1 MANFIEDLSNKIK
14 YNNMK
19 YFSIFLLLALISCN
33 SGKKTEVV
41 TEEVIPENIVE
52 MRADQ
57 IKLANIQTGA
67 LELRSMSGTIKVN
80 GVVAVAPNSM
90 ATVSA
95 PMGGYIK
102 SSNLMPGKPV
112 RKGQT
117 LAVIENPAFIDLQQN
132 YLEAKSKFEF
142 AEADFK
148 RQSDLY
154 KSDAASQKTLQQV
167 TSEYQILKAQMR
179 AMEQKLRLIGI
190 RASNLTADNITST
203 ASIVS
208 PISGFLKTVNVSI
221 GKSVSPTDVLF
232 ELVNSDQ
239 LFLELTLY
247 EKDANKVAIGQ
258 HLHFLINDE
267 TEEHDA
273 TIYQTAKSI
282 NADKNYKVYAT
293 VNGTCKNLLP
303 GTYVNAVI
311 EVSGQKTTALPAEA
325 IVSFEDK
332 NYIFV
337 FETDKVEDGKPFTE
351 YRMVE
356 VQKGVSE
363 RGFVEVILPADMD
376 AKGLKVVVKGAYNL
390 LSAKKNAGEMAC

>member
-1 MANFIEDLSNKIK
+1 MKK
-14 YNNMK
+14 Y
-19 YFSIFLLLALISCN
+19 SLILLIALLSCN
-33 SGKKTEVV
+33 GGKKADIAVPA
-41 TEEVIPENIVE
+41 EVIPENIVE

-57 IKLANIQTGA
+57 IKLANIQTGT
-67 LELRSMSGTIKVN
+67 LELRSMSGTLKVN

-102 SSNLMPGKPV
+102 NTNLMPGKPV
-112 RKGQT
+112 RKGQV
-117 LAVIENPAFIDLQQN
+117 LAIIENPEFIDLQQN
-132 YLEAKSKFEF
+132 YLEVKSKFEF
-142 AEADFK
+142 AEADFN

-154 KSDAASQKTLQQV
+154 KSDATSQKNMQQV
-167 TSEYQILKAQMR
+167 TSDYKILKAQMR

-190 RASNLTADNITST
+190 QASKLTADNITST
-203 ASIVS
+203 ANVVS
-208 PISGFLKTVNVSI
+208 PISGFLKAVNVSI

-239 LFLELTLY
+239 LFLELTLF
-247 EKDANKVAIGQ
+247 EKDANKVASGQ

-267 TEEHDA
+267 TEEHEA

-293 VNGTCKNLLP
+293 VNGKCKNLLP
-303 GTYVNAVI
+303 GTYVNATI
-311 EVSGQKTTALPAEA
+311 EVSGQKVTALPSEA
-325 IVSFEDK
+325 VVSFEDK
-332 NYIFV
+332 SYIFL
-337 FETDKVEDGKPFTE
+337 FDKDKTEGGKAFTE

-363 RGFVEVILPADMD
+363 GGFVEVILPAGME
-376 AKGLKVVVKGAYNL
+376 AKGLKVVVEGAYNL

>member
-1 MANFIEDLSNKIK
+1 MKK
-14 YNNMK
+14 Y
-19 YFSIFLLLALISCN
+19 SIFLLLALISCN
-33 SGKKTEVV
+33 SGKKAEIAVPA
-41 TEEVIPENIVE
+41 EVIPENIVE

-57 IKLANIQTGA
+57 IKLANIQIGS
-67 LELRSMSGTIKVN
+67 LEVRSMSGTLQVN

-102 SSNLMPGKPV
+102 STNLLPGKPV

-117 LAVIENPAFIDLQQN
+117 LAVIENPEFIDLQQN

-142 AEADFK
+142 AEADYK
-148 RQSDLY
+148 RQCDLF
-154 KSDAASQKTLQQV
+154 KNDATSQKNMQQV
-167 TSEYQILKAQMR
+167 TSDYKILNAQVR

-190 RASNLTADNITST
+190 QASNLTAENITST
-203 ASIVS
+203 ASVVS

-221 GKSVSPTDVLF
+221 GKSVSSTDVLF

-239 LFLELTLY
+239 LFLELTLF
-247 EKDANKVAIGQ
+247 EKDANKVAVGQ
-258 HLHFLINDE
+258 RLHFLINNE
-267 TEEHDA
+267 TEEHEA
-273 TIYQTAKSI
+273 ILYQTAKSI

-293 VNGTCKNLLP
+293 VCGKCKNLLP
-303 GTYVNAVI
+303 GTYVNAII
-311 EVSGQKTTALPAEA
+311 EISGQKATALPAEA
-325 IVSFEDK
+325 IVSFQDK
-332 NYIFV
+332 NYIFL
-337 FETDKVEDGKPFTE
+337 FEKEKTEGGKAFTE

-363 RGFVEVILPADMD
+363 RGFVEVILPTGMD

>member
-1 MANFIEDLSNKIK
+1 MKK
-14 YNNMK
+14 Y
-19 YFSIFLLLALISCN
+19 SLFLLLALISCN
-33 SGKKTEVV
+33 GGKKAELAVS
-41 TEEVIPENIVE
+41 EEVIPENIVE

-57 IKLANIQTGA
+57 IKLANIQTGT
-67 LELRSMSGTIKVN
+67 LELRSMSGTLQVN
-80 GVVAVAPNSM
+80 GVVAVAPNRM

-102 SSNLMPGKPV
+102 STNLMPGKPV
-112 RKGQT
+112 RKGQI
-117 LAVIENPAFIDLQQN
+117 LAVIENLAFIDLQQN

-142 AEADFK
+142 VEADFK

-154 KSDAASQKTLQQV
+154 KSDATSQKNLQQV
-167 TSEYQILKAQMR
+167 TSDYQILKAQVR

-190 RASNLTADNITST
+190 QANNLTADNITST

-208 PISGFLKTVNVSI
+208 PISGILKTINVSI

-239 LFLELTLY
+239 LLLELTLF
-247 EKDANKVAIGQ
+247 EKDANKVAVGQ

-267 TEEHDA
+267 TEEHEA
-273 TIYQTAKSI
+273 ILYQTAKSI

-303 GTYVNAVI
+303 GTYVNAII
-311 EVSGQKTTALPAEA
+311 EVSGQKTTALPSEA
-325 IVSFEDK
+325 IVSFEDR
-332 NYIFV
+332 NYIFIY
-337 FETDKVEDGKPFTE
+337 EKEKMEGGKAFTE

-363 RGFVEVILPADMD
+363 RGFVEVILPAGMD
-376 AKGLKVVVKGAYNL
+376 AKGLKVVLKGAYNL

>member
-1 MANFIEDLSNKIK
+1 MKK
-14 YNNMK
+14 Y
-19 YFSIFLLLALISCN
+19 SIFLLLALISCN
-33 SGKKTEVV
+33 GGKKAEVT

-67 LELRSMSGTIKVN
+67 LELRSMSGTLKVN

-102 SSNLMPGKPV
+102 STNLMPGKPV
-112 RKGQT
+112 RKGQV
-117 LAVIENPAFIDLQQN
+117 LAIIENPEFIDLQQN
-132 YLEAKSKFEF
+132 YLEVKSKFEF
-142 AEADFK
+142 AEADFN

-154 KSDAASQKTLQQV
+154 KSDATSQKNMQQV
-167 TSEYQILKAQMR
+167 TSDYKILKAQMR

-190 RASNLTADNITST
+190 QASKLTADNITST
-203 ASIVS
+203 ANVVS
-208 PISGFLKTVNVSI
+208 PISGFLKAVNVSI

-239 LFLELTLY
+239 LFLELTLF
-247 EKDANKVAIGQ
+247 EKDANKVLVGQ

-293 VNGTCKNLLP
+293 VCGKCKNLLP
-303 GTYVNAVI
+303 GTYVNAII
-311 EVSGQKTTALPAEA
+311 EVSGQKVTALPLEA
-325 IVSFEDK
+325 VVSFEDK
-332 NYIFV
+332 NYIFL
-337 FETDKVEDGKPFTE
+337 FEKDKTEGGKAFTE

-363 RGFVEVILPADMD
+363 GGFVEVQLPAGME

>member
-1 MANFIEDLSNKIK
+1 MKK
-14 YNNMK
+14 Y
-19 YFSIFLLLALISCN
+19 SLILLIALISCN
-33 SGKKTEVV
+33 GGKKADIAIPA
-41 TEEVIPENIVE
+41 EVIPENIVE
-52 MRADQ
+52 MRSDQ

-67 LELRSMSGTIKVN
+67 LELRSMSGTLKVN

-102 SSNLMPGKPV
+102 STNLMPGKPV
-112 RKGQT
+112 RKGQV
-117 LAVIENPAFIDLQQN
+117 LAIIENPEFIDLQQN
-132 YLEAKSKFEF
+132 YLEVKSKFEF
-142 AEADFK
+142 AEADFN

-154 KSDAASQKTLQQV
+154 KSDATSQKNMQQV
-167 TSEYQILKAQMR
+167 TSDYKILKAQMR

-190 RASNLTADNITST
+190 QASKLTADNITST
-203 ASIVS
+203 ANVVS
-208 PISGFLKTVNVSI
+208 PISGFLKAVNVSI

-239 LFLELTLY
+239 LFLELTLF
-247 EKDANKVAIGQ
+247 EKDANKVANGQ

-267 TEEHDA
+267 TEEHEA

-293 VNGTCKNLLP
+293 VNGKCKNLLP
-303 GTYVNAVI
+303 GTYVNATI
-311 EVSGQKTTALPAEA
+311 EVSGQKVTALPSEA
-325 IVSFEDK
+325 VVSFEDK
-332 NYIFV
+332 SYIFL
-337 FETDKVEDGKPFTE
+337 FDKDKTEGGKAFTE

-363 RGFVEVILPADMD
+363 GGFVEVILPAGME
-376 AKGLKVVVKGAYNL
+376 AKGLKVVVEGAYNL

>member
-1 MANFIEDLSNKIK
+1 MKK
-14 YNNMK
+14 Y
-19 YFSIFLLLALISCN
+19 SIFLLLALISCN
-33 SGKKTEVV
+33 SGKKTEVE
-41 TEEVIPENIVE
+41 TEEIIPENIVE

-67 LELRSMSGTIKVN
+67 LEMRSMSGTIKVN

-102 SSNLMPGKPV
+102 SSSLMPGKPV

-154 KSDAASQKTLQQV
+154 KSDATSQKTMQQV
-167 TSEYQILKAQMR
+167 TSDYQILKAQVR

-190 RASNLTADNITST
+190 QASKLTADNITST

-282 NADKNYKVYAT
+282 NIDKNYKVYAT

-337 FETDKVEDGKPFTE
+337 FETDKVEGGKPFTE

-363 RGFVEVILPADMD
+363 RGFVEVLLPPGMV
-376 AKGLKVVVKGAYNL
+376 AKDLKVVLKGAYNL

>member
-1 MANFIEDLSNKIK
+1 MKK
-14 YNNMK
+14 Y
-19 YFSIFLLLALISCN
+19 SLILLIALISCN
-33 SGKKTEVV
+33 GGKKADIAIPA
-41 TEEVIPENIVE
+41 EVIPENIVE
-52 MRADQ
+52 MRSDQ

-67 LELRSMSGTIKVN
+67 LELRSMSGTLKVN

-102 SSNLMPGKPV
+102 STNLMPGKPV
-112 RKGQT
+112 RKGQV
-117 LAVIENPAFIDLQQN
+117 LAIIENPEFIDLQQN
-132 YLEAKSKFEF
+132 YLEVKSKFEF
-142 AEADFK
+142 AEADFN

-154 KSDAASQKTLQQV
+154 KSDATSQKNMQQV
-167 TSEYQILKAQMR
+167 TSDYKILKAQMR

-190 RASNLTADNITST
+190 QASKLTADNITST
-203 ASIVS
+203 ANVVS
-208 PISGFLKTVNVSI
+208 PISGFLKAVNVSI

-239 LFLELTLY
+239 LFLELTLF
-247 EKDANKVAIGQ
+247 EKDANKVANGQ

-267 TEEHDA
+267 TEEHEA

-282 NADKNYKVYAT
+282 NADKNYKVFAT
-293 VNGTCKNLLP
+293 VNGKCKNLLP
-303 GTYVNAVI
+303 GTYVNATI
-311 EVSGQKTTALPAEA
+311 EVSGQKVTALPSEA
-325 IVSFEDK
+325 VVSFEDK
-332 NYIFV
+332 CYIFL
-337 FETDKVEDGKPFTE
+337 FDKDKTEGGKAFTE

-363 RGFVEVILPADMD
+363 GGFVEVILPAGME
-376 AKGLKVVVKGAYNL
+376 AKGLKVVVEGAYNL

>member
-1 MANFIEDLSNKIK
+1 MKK
-14 YNNMK
+14 Y
-19 YFSIFLLLALISCN
+19 SIFLALILFSCAGN
-33 SGKKTEVV
+33 KKAEVASV
-41 TEEVIPENIVE
+41 SEEVIPENIVE

-57 IKLANIQTGA
+57 IKLADIQTGA
-67 LELRSMSGTIKVN
+67 FELRSMSGTLKVN
-80 GVVAVAPNSM
+80 GVVAVAPNSQ

-95 PMGGYIK
+95 PMGGYVK
-102 SSNLMPGKPV
+102 STNLMPGKPV
-112 RKGQT
+112 RKGQV
-117 LAVIENPAFIDLQQN
+117 LAVIENPEFIDLQQN

-154 KSDAASQKTLQQV
+154 KNDATSQKAMQQV
-167 TSEYQILKAQMR
+167 TSDYKILKAQLKGL
-179 AMEQKLRLIGI
+179 EQKLRLIGI
-190 RASNLTADNITST
+190 QASTLTADNITSSV
-203 ASIVS
+203 AIVS
-208 PISGFLKTVNVSI
+208 PISGFLKAVNVSI

-239 LFLELTLY
+239 LFLELTLF
-247 EKDANKVAIGQ
+247 EKDANKVAVGQ

-267 TEEHDA
+267 DEEHDA
-273 TIYQTAKSI
+273 TLYQTAKSI

-293 VNGTCKNLLP
+293 VNGKCKNLLP
-303 GTYVNAVI
+303 GTYVNAII
-311 EVSGQKTTALPAEA
+311 EISGQKVTALPNDA
-325 IVSFEDK
+325 VVNFEDK
-332 NYIFV
+332 SYIFL
-337 FETDKVEDGKPFTE
+337 FEKDKTEDGKAFTE

-363 RGFVEVILPADMD
+363 GGFVEVQLPAGME

>member
-1 MANFIEDLSNKIK
+1 MKK
-14 YNNMK
+14 Y
-19 YFSIFLLLALISCN
+19 SIFLLLALISCN
-33 SGKKTEVV
+33 SGKKTEVI

-67 LELRSMSGTIKVN
+67 LELRSMSGTLQVN

-102 SSNLMPGKPV
+102 STNLMPGKPV
-112 RKGQT
+112 RKGQI

-132 YLEAKSKFEF
+132 YLETKSKFEF

-154 KSDAASQKTLQQV
+154 KSDATSLKIMQQV
-167 TSEYQILKAQMR
+167 TSDYQILKAQMH

-190 RASNLTADNITST
+190 QASSLTADNITST
-203 ASIVS
+203 ASVVS

-267 TEEHDA
+267 TEEHNA

-303 GTYVNAVI
+303 GTYVNAII
-311 EVSGQKTTALPAEA
+311 EVSGQKATALPYEA

-337 FETDKVEDGKPFTE
+337 YEKEKTEGGKAFTE

-363 RGFVEVILPADMD
+363 RGFVEVVLPVGME

>member
-1 MANFIEDLSNKIK
+1 MKK
-14 YNNMK
+14 Y
-19 YFSIFLLLALISCN
+19 SILLLIALISCN
-33 SGKKTEVV
+33 GGKKAEIE

-57 IKLANIQTGA
+57 IKLANIEMGSF
-67 LELRSMSGTIKVN
+67 EFRSMSGTLKVN

-90 ATVSA
+90 AMVSA

-102 SSNLMPGKPV
+102 STNLLPGKPI
-112 RKGQT
+112 RKGQV
-117 LAVIENPAFIDLQQN
+117 LAVIENPEFIDLQQN

-142 AEADFK
+142 AEADFN

-154 KSDAASQKTLQQV
+154 KSDATSQKSMQQV
-167 TSEYQILKAQMR
+167 TSDYKILKAQLKGL
-179 AMEQKLRLIGI
+179 EQKLRLIGI
-190 RASNLTADNITST
+190 QASRLTAETISST
-203 ASIVS
+203 ANIVS
-208 PISGFLKTVNVSI
+208 PISGFLKAVNVSI
-221 GKSVSPTDVLF
+221 GKSVTSTDVLF

-239 LFLELTLY
+239 LFLELTLF
-247 EKDANKVAIGQ
+247 ERDANKVANGQ

-267 TEEHDA
+267 TEQHDA
-273 TIYQTAKSI
+273 TIYQTAKAI

-293 VNGTCKNLLP
+293 VNGKCKNLLP
-303 GTYVNAVI
+303 GTYVNAII
-311 EVSGQKTTALPAEA
+311 EVSSQKTTALPTEA
-325 IVSFEDK
+325 VVSFEEK
-332 NYIFV
+332 NYIFL
-337 FETDKVEDGKPFTE
+337 FDKDKTEDGKPFTE

-363 RGFVEVILPADMD
+363 GGFQEVILPQGMD

>member
-1 MANFIEDLSNKIK
+1 MKK
-14 YNNMK
+14 Y
-19 YFSIFLLLALISCN
+19 SIFLLLALISCN
-33 SGKKTEVV
+33 GAKKTEIT
-41 TEEVIPENIVE
+41 TEEVIPEQIVE

-57 IKLANIQTGA
+57 IKLANIELGA
-67 LELRSMSGTIKVN
+67 FEQRSMSGTIQVN
-80 GVVAVAPNSM
+80 GVVAVAPNCQ

-102 SSNLMPGKPV
+102 STSLLPGNAV
-112 RKGQT
+112 RKGQV
-117 LAVIENPAFIDLQQN
+117 LAVIENPDFIDLQQN

-148 RQSDLY
+148 RQSELL
-154 KSDAASQKTLQQV
+154 KSDATSQKTMQQV
-167 TSEYQILKAQMR
+167 TSEYKILKAQVR
-179 AMEQKLRLIGI
+179 AFEQKLRLLGI
-190 RASNLTADNITST
+190 HAGSLTADNISST
-203 ASIVS
+203 ASLVS
-208 PISGFLKTVNVSI
+208 PISGFLKAVNVSI

-239 LFLELTLY
+239 LLLELTLF
-247 EKDANKVAIGQ
+247 EKDANKVVVGQ

-282 NADKNYKVYAT
+282 NADKNYKVYAK
-293 VNGTCKNLLP
+293 VNGSCKNLLP
-303 GTYVNAVI
+303 GTYVNAII
-311 EVSGQKTTALPAEA
+311 EVSGQKALALPSEA
-325 IVSFEDK
+325 VVNFEDK
-332 NYIFV
+332 SYIFV
-337 FETDKVEDGKPFTE
+337 FEKDKTEDGKPFTE

-363 RGFVEVILPADMD
+363 AGFVEVQLPAGMETKD
-376 AKGLKVVVKGAYNL
+376 LKVVVKGAYNL

>member
-1 MANFIEDLSNKIK
+1 
-14 YNNMK
+14 MK
-19 YFSIFLLLALISCN
+19 YFSIFLLLTLISCT
-33 SGKKTEVV
+33 SGKKTEIAVP
-41 TEEVIPENIVE
+41 TEVIPENIVE

-57 IKLANIQTGA
+57 IALANIQTGP
-67 LELRSMSGTIKVN
+67 LELRSMSGTLQVN

-102 SSNLMPGKPV
+102 STNLMPGKPV
-112 RKGQT
+112 RKGQI

-142 AEADFK
+142 AETDFK

-154 KSDAASQKTLQQV
+154 KSDATSQKSMQQV
-167 TSEYQILKAQMR
+167 TSDYQILKAQMR
-179 AMEQKLRLIGI
+179 GMEQKLRLIGI
-190 RASNLTADNITST
+190 QASKLTADNISST
-203 ASIVS
+203 ANVVS

-337 FETDKVEDGKPFTE
+337 YEKEKMEGGNPFTE
-351 YRMVE
+351 FQMVE

-363 RGFVEVILPADMD
+363 RGYMEVILPAGMES
-376 AKGLKVVVKGAYNL
+376 KGLKVVVKGAYNL

>member
-1 MANFIEDLSNKIK
+1 MKK
-14 YNNMK
+14 Y
-19 YFSIFLLLALISCN
+19 SIFLLLALISCN
-33 SGKKTEVV
+33 SGKKTEVE

-132 YLEAKSKFEF
+132 YLEAKSKFVF

-154 KSDAASQKTLQQV
+154 KSDATSQKTMQQV
-167 TSEYQILKAQMR
+167 TSDYQILKAQVR

-203 ASIVS
+203 ATIVS

-356 VQKGVSE
+356 VKKGVSE
-363 RGFVEVILPADMD
+363 RGFVEVFLPVGMV
-376 AKGLKVVVKGAYNL
+376 AKNLKVVVKGAYNL

>member
-1 MANFIEDLSNKIK
+1 MKK
-14 YNNMK
+14 Y
-19 YFSIFLLLALISCN
+19 SIFLLIALFSCN
-33 SGKKTEVV
+33 GGKKAEVS
-41 TEEVIPENIVE
+41 TEEIIPSTIVE
-52 MRADQ
+52 LRADQ
-57 IKLANIQTGA
+57 IKLANVETGSF
-67 LELRSMSGTIKVN
+67 ELRSMSGTLKVN
-80 GVVAVAPNSM
+80 GVVAVAPNSQ

-102 SSNLMPGKPV
+102 STNLLPGKAV
-112 RKGQT
+112 RKGQV
-117 LAVIENPAFIDLQQN
+117 LAVLENPEFIDLQQN
-132 YLEAKSKFEF
+132 YLEVKSKFEY
-142 AEADFK
+142 AEADYK

-154 KSDAASQKTLQQV
+154 KSDATSQKNMQQV
-167 TSEYQILKAQMR
+167 TSDYKILKAQMR
-179 AMEQKLRLIGI
+179 AIEQKLHLIGI
-190 RASNLTADNITST
+190 QAGKLTADNISST
-203 ASIVS
+203 ANVVS

-239 LFLELTLY
+239 LFLELTLF
-247 EKDANKVAIGQ
+247 EKDANKVSNGQ

-267 TEEHDA
+267 TEEHEA

-293 VNGTCKNLLP
+293 VNGKCKNLLP
-303 GTYVNAVI
+303 GTYVNAII
-311 EVSGQKTTALPAEA
+311 EVSGQKVSSLPTDAV
-325 IVSFEDK
+325 VSFEDK
-332 NYIFV
+332 NYIFL
-337 FETDKVEDGKPFTE
+337 FDKNKTEDGKAFTE

-363 RGFVEVILPADMD
+363 GGFVEVKLPAGME

>member
-1 MANFIEDLSNKIK
+1 
-14 YNNMK
+14 MK
-19 YFSIFLLLALISCN
+19 NFSIFLLLALLSCT
-33 SGKKTEVV
+33 SGKKTEVT

-57 IKLANIQTGA
+57 IKLANIQTGT
-67 LELRSMSGTIKVN
+67 LELRSMSGTLHVN
-80 GVVAVAPNSM
+80 GIVSVAPNSM

-95 PMGGYIK
+95 PMGGYVK
-102 SSNLMPGKPV
+102 STNVMPGKPV
-112 RKGQT
+112 RKGQI

-132 YLEAKSKFEF
+132 YLEAKSRFEF

-154 KSDAASQKTLQQV
+154 KSDATSQKTMQQV
-167 TSEYQILKAQMR
+167 TSDYQILKAQMR
-179 AMEQKLRLIGI
+179 GMEHKLRLIGI
-190 RASNLTADNITST
+190 QTSSLTADNITSSVT
-203 ASIVS
+203 LTS

-258 HLHFLINDE
+258 HLRFLINDE

-273 TIYQTAKSI
+273 TLYQTAKSI
-282 NADKNYKVYAT
+282 NTDKNYKVYAT

-303 GTYVNAVI
+303 GTYVNANI
-311 EVSGQKTTALPAEA
+311 EVSGRKTTALPSEA

-337 FETDKVEDGKPFTE
+337 YEKEKMEGGKAFTE

-363 RGFVEVILPADMD
+363 RGFVEVILPEGMD

>member
-1 MANFIEDLSNKIK
+1 MKK
-14 YNNMK
+14 Y
-19 YFSIFLLLALISCN
+19 SIFLLLALISCN
-33 SGKKTEVV
+33 SGKKAEIAVPA
-41 TEEVIPENIVE
+41 EVIPENIVE

-57 IKLANIQTGA
+57 IKLANIQTGM
-67 LELRSMSGTIKVN
+67 LEFRSMSGTLKVN

-102 SSNLMPGKPV
+102 STNLMPGKPV
-112 RKGQT
+112 RKGQV
-117 LAVIENPAFIDLQQN
+117 LAIIENPDFIDLQQN
-132 YLEAKSKFEF
+132 YLETKSKFEF
-142 AEADFK
+142 TEADFK

-154 KSDAASQKTLQQV
+154 KSDATSQKNLQQV
-167 TSEYQILKAQMR
+167 TSDYKILKAQMR

-190 RASNLTADNITST
+190 QASKLTADNITST
-203 ASIVS
+203 ANVVS
-208 PISGFLKTVNVSI
+208 PISGFLKAVNVSI

-239 LFLELTLY
+239 LFLELTLF
-247 EKDANKVAIGQ
+247 EKDANKVANGQ

-267 TEEHDA
+267 TEEHEA

-282 NADKNYKVYAT
+282 NVDKNYKVYAT
-293 VNGTCKNLLP
+293 VNGKCKNLLP
-303 GTYVNAVI
+303 GTYVNAII
-311 EVSGQKTTALPAEA
+311 EVSGQKVTALPLEA
-325 IVSFEDK
+325 VVSFEDK
-332 NYIFV
+332 NYIFL
-337 FETDKVEDGKPFTE
+337 FEKDKTEGGKAFTE
-351 YRMVE
+351 YQMVE

-363 RGFVEVILPADMD
+363 GGFVEIQLPAGME

>member
-1 MANFIEDLSNKIK
+1 MKKYSLFI
-14 YNNMK
+14 
-19 YFSIFLLLALISCN
+19 LLALISCN
-33 SGKKTEVV
+33 SGKKAELAVPA
-41 TEEVIPENIVE
+41 EVIPENIVE

-57 IKLANIQTGA
+57 IKLANIQTGS
-67 LELRSMSGTIKVN
+67 LELRSMSGTLKVN

-102 SSNLMPGKPV
+102 STNLMPGKSV
-112 RKGQT
+112 RKGQV
-117 LAVIENPAFIDLQQN
+117 LAIIENPEFIDLQQN
-132 YLEAKSKFEF
+132 YLETKSKFEF

-154 KSDAASQKTLQQV
+154 KSDATSQKNMQQV
-167 TSEYQILKAQMR
+167 TSEYKILKAQLR

-190 RASNLTADNITST
+190 QASNLTADNITST
-203 ASIVS
+203 ASVVS
-208 PISGFLKTVNVSI
+208 PISGFLKSVNVSI

-239 LFLELTLY
+239 LFLELTLF
-247 EKDANKVAIGQ
+247 EKDANKVALGQ
-258 HLHFLINDE
+258 HLQFLINDE

-293 VNGTCKNLLP
+293 VNGKCKNLLP
-303 GTYVNAVI
+303 GTYVNATI
-311 EVSGQKTTALPAEA
+311 EVSDQKATALPLEA

-337 FETDKVEDGKPFTE
+337 YEKDKMEGGKAFTE
-351 YRMVE
+351 YRMIE

-363 RGFVEVILPADMD
+363 GGFIEVVLPDGMV

>member
-1 MANFIEDLSNKIK
+1 MKK
-14 YNNMK
+14 Y
-19 YFSIFLLLALISCN
+19 SLILLIALISCN
-33 SGKKTEVV
+33 GGKKADIAIPA
-41 TEEVIPENIVE
+41 EVIPENIVE
-52 MRADQ
+52 MRSDQ

-67 LELRSMSGTIKVN
+67 LELRSMSGTLKVN

-102 SSNLMPGKPV
+102 STNLMPGKPV
-112 RKGQT
+112 RKGQV
-117 LAVIENPAFIDLQQN
+117 LAIIENPEFIDLQQN
-132 YLEAKSKFEF
+132 YLEVKSKFEF
-142 AEADFK
+142 AEADFN

-154 KSDAASQKTLQQV
+154 KSDATSQKNMQQV
-167 TSEYQILKAQMR
+167 TSDYKILKAQMR

-190 RASNLTADNITST
+190 QASKLTADNITST
-203 ASIVS
+203 ANVVS
-208 PISGFLKTVNVSI
+208 PISGFLKAVNVSI

-239 LFLELTLY
+239 LFLELTLF
-247 EKDANKVAIGQ
+247 EKDANKVASGQ

-267 TEEHDA
+267 TEEHEA

-282 NADKNYKVYAT
+282 NADKNYKVFAT
-293 VNGTCKNLLP
+293 VNGKCKNLLP
-303 GTYVNAVI
+303 GTYVNATI
-311 EVSGQKTTALPAEA
+311 EVSGQKVTALPSEA
-325 IVSFEDK
+325 VVSFEDK
-332 NYIFV
+332 SYIFL
-337 FETDKVEDGKPFTE
+337 FDKDKTEDGKAFTE

-363 RGFVEVILPADMD
+363 GGFVEVILPAGME
-376 AKGLKVVVKGAYNL
+376 AKGLKVVVEGAYNL

>member
-1 MANFIEDLSNKIK
+1 MKI
-14 YNNMK
+14 Y
-19 YFSIFLLLALISCN
+19 SIFLLLALISCN

-67 LELRSMSGTIKVN
+67 LELRSMSSTLQVN
-80 GVVAVAPNSM
+80 GVVAVAPNNM

-102 SSNLMPGKPV
+102 SSNLMPGKLV

-117 LAVIENPAFIDLQQN
+117 LAIIENPAFIDLQQN

-154 KSDAASQKTLQQV
+154 KSDATSQKTMQQV
-167 TSEYQILKAQMR
+167 TSDFQILKAQMR

-190 RASNLTADNITST
+190 QASSLTADNITST
-203 ASIVS
+203 TSVVS

-221 GKSVSPTDVLF
+221 GRSVSPTDVLF

-273 TIYQTAKSI
+273 TIYQTTKSI
-282 NADKNYKVYAT
+282 NSDKNYKVYAT

-303 GTYVNAVI
+303 GTYVNAML
-311 EVSGQKTTALPAEA
+311 EVSNHKTTALPSEA

-337 FETDKVEDGKPFTE
+337 YEKEKMEGGKPFTE
-351 YRMVE
+351 YRMVK

-363 RGFVEVILPADMD
+363 RGFVEVLLPAGMN
-376 AKGLKVVVKGAYNL
+376 AKGLKVVVKGAYHL

>member
-1 MANFIEDLSNKIK
+1 MKK
-14 YNNMK
+14 Y
-19 YFSIFLLLALISCN
+19 SIFLLLALISCN
-33 SGKKTEVV
+33 GAKKTEIT
-41 TEEVIPENIVE
+41 TEEVIPEQIVE

-57 IKLANIQTGA
+57 IKLANIELGA
-67 LELRSMSGTIKVN
+67 FEQRSMSGTIQVN
-80 GVVAVAPNSM
+80 GVVAVAPNCQ

-102 SSNLMPGKPV
+102 STNLLPGNAV
-112 RKGQT
+112 RKGQV
-117 LAVIENPAFIDLQQN
+117 LAVIENPDFIDLQQN

-148 RQSDLY
+148 RQSELL
-154 KSDAASQKTLQQV
+154 KSDATSQKTMQQV
-167 TSEYQILKAQMR
+167 TSEYKILKAQVR
-179 AMEQKLRLIGI
+179 AFEQKLRLLGI
-190 RASNLTADNITST
+190 HAGSLTADNISST
-203 ASIVS
+203 ASLVS
-208 PISGFLKTVNVSI
+208 PISGFLKAVNVSI

-239 LFLELTLY
+239 LLLELTLF
-247 EKDANKVAIGQ
+247 EKDANKVVVGQ

-282 NADKNYKVYAT
+282 NADKNYKVYAK
-293 VNGTCKNLLP
+293 VNGSCKNLLP
-303 GTYVNAVI
+303 GTYVNAII
-311 EVSGQKTTALPAEA
+311 EVSGQKALALPSEA
-325 IVSFEDK
+325 VVNFEDK
-332 NYIFV
+332 SYIFV
-337 FETDKVEDGKPFTE
+337 FEKDKTEDGKPFTE

-363 RGFVEVILPADMD
+363 AGFVEVQLPAGMETKD
-376 AKGLKVVVKGAYNL
+376 LKVVVKGAYNL

>member
-1 MANFIEDLSNKIK
+1 MKK
-14 YNNMK
+14 Y
-19 YFSIFLLLALISCN
+19 SIFLLLALISCN
-33 SGKKTEVV
+33 SGKKAELAVPT
-41 TEEVIPENIVE
+41 EVIPENIVE

-57 IKLANIQTGA
+57 IKLANIQTGS
-67 LELRSMSGTIKVN
+67 LEVRSMSGTLQVN

-102 SSNLMPGKPV
+102 STNLMPGKPV
-112 RKGQT
+112 RKGQI

-132 YLEAKSKFEF
+132 YLEAKSKFEY
-142 AEADFK
+142 AEADYK

-154 KSDAASQKTLQQV
+154 KSDATSQKNMQQV
-167 TSEYQILKAQMR
+167 TSEYQILKAQVR

-190 RASNLTADNITST
+190 QASNLTADNITST
-203 ASIVS
+203 TSVVS

-221 GKSVSPTDVLF
+221 GKSVSPTDILF

-239 LFLELTLY
+239 LFLELTLF
-247 EKDANKVAIGQ
+247 EKDANKVAVGQ
-258 HLHFLINDE
+258 RLHFLINNE
-267 TEEHDA
+267 TEEHEA
-273 TIYQTAKSI
+273 ILYQTAKSI

-293 VNGTCKNLLP
+293 VNGKCKNLLP
-303 GTYVNAVI
+303 GTYVNAII
-311 EVSGQKTTALPAEA
+311 EISGQKTTALPAEA
-325 IVSFEDK
+325 IVSFQDK

-337 FETDKVEDGKPFTE
+337 YEKVKIEGGKAFTE
-351 YRMVE
+351 YSMVE

-363 RGFVEVILPADMD
+363 RGFVEVILPTGMD

>member
-1 MANFIEDLSNKIK
+1 
-14 YNNMK
+14 MK
-19 YFSIFLLLALISCN
+19 YFSLFLLLTLLSCSN
-33 SGKKTEVV
+33 GKKAEIAVPT
-41 TEEVIPENIVE
+41 EVIPENIVE

-57 IKLANIQTGA
+57 IKLANIQTGD
-67 LELRSMSGTIKVN
+67 LELRSMSGTLKVN

-102 SSNLMPGKPV
+102 STNLMPGKPV
-112 RKGQT
+112 RKGQV

-132 YLEAKSKFEF
+132 YLEAKSKYEF

-154 KSDAASQKTLQQV
+154 KNDATSQKTMQQV
-167 TSEYQILKAQMR
+167 TSDYNILKAQLR
-179 AMEQKLRLIGI
+179 GMEQKLRLIGI
-190 RASNLTADNITST
+190 QASSLTADNITST

-208 PISGFLKTVNVSI
+208 PISGFLKAVNVSI

-282 NADKNYKVYAT
+282 NTDKNYKVYAT
-293 VNGTCKNLLP
+293 VNGSCKSLLP
-303 GTYVNAVI
+303 GTYVNAII
-311 EVSGQKTTALPAEA
+311 EVSDQKTTALPSEA

-332 NYIFV
+332 NFIFV
-337 FETDKVEDGKPFTE
+337 YEKEKMEDGKPFTE

-356 VQKGVSE
+356 VQKGVTE
-363 RGFVEVILPADMD
+363 RGFVEVILPAGMK

>member
-1 MANFIEDLSNKIK
+1 MKK
-14 YNNMK
+14 Y
-19 YFSIFLLLALISCN
+19 SLILLIALISCN
-33 SGKKTEVV
+33 GGKKADIAIPA
-41 TEEVIPENIVE
+41 EVIPENIVE
-52 MRADQ
+52 MRSDQ

-67 LELRSMSGTIKVN
+67 LELRSMSGTLKVN

-102 SSNLMPGKPV
+102 STNLMPGKPV
-112 RKGQT
+112 RKGQV
-117 LAVIENPAFIDLQQN
+117 LAIIENPEFIDLQQN
-132 YLEAKSKFEF
+132 YLEVKSKFEF
-142 AEADFK
+142 AEADFN

-154 KSDAASQKTLQQV
+154 KSDATSQKNMQQV
-167 TSEYQILKAQMR
+167 TSDYKILKAQMR

-190 RASNLTADNITST
+190 QASKLTADNITST
-203 ASIVS
+203 ANVVS
-208 PISGFLKTVNVSI
+208 PISGFLKAVNVSI

-239 LFLELTLY
+239 LFLELTLF
-247 EKDANKVAIGQ
+247 EKDANKVANGQ

-267 TEEHDA
+267 TEEHEA

-282 NADKNYKVYAT
+282 NADKNYKVFAT
-293 VNGTCKNLLP
+293 VNGKCKNLLP
-303 GTYVNAVI
+303 GTYVNATI
-311 EVSGQKTTALPAEA
+311 EVSGQKVTALPSEA
-325 IVSFEDK
+325 VVSFEDK
-332 NYIFV
+332 SYIFL
-337 FETDKVEDGKPFTE
+337 FDKDKTEDGKAFTE

-363 RGFVEVILPADMD
+363 GGFVEIILPAGMV
-376 AKGLKVVVKGAYNL
+376 ANGLKVVVKGAYNL

>member
-1 MANFIEDLSNKIK
+1 MRT
-14 YNNMK
+14 Y
-19 YFSIFLLLALISCN
+19 SIFFLIALISCTG
-33 SGKKTEVV
+33 GKKADVE

-57 IKLANIQTGA
+57 IQLADIQTGVFEERA
-67 LELRSMSGTIKVN
+67 MSGTVKVS
-80 GVVAVAPNSM
+80 GVVAVAPNNQ

-95 PMGGYIK
+95 PMGGYVK
-102 SSNLMPGKPV
+102 SSNLLPGNPV
-112 RKGQT
+112 RKGQV
-117 LAVIENPAFIDLQQN
+117 LAVIENPEFIDLQQN
-132 YLEAKSKFEF
+132 YLEVRSKFEF

-154 KSDAASQKTLQQV
+154 KNDATSQKNLQQV
-167 TSEYQILKAQMR
+167 TSEYQILKAQLMGL
-179 AMEQKLRLIGI
+179 EQKLCLIGI
-190 RASNLTADNITST
+190 SASKLTADNISST
-203 ASIVS
+203 AKVVS
-208 PISGFLKTVNVSI
+208 PISGFLKAVNVSI

-239 LFLELTLY
+239 LFLELTLF

-267 TEEHDA
+267 TEEHEA
-273 TIYQTAKSI
+273 TVYQTAKAI
-282 NADKNYKVYAT
+282 NADKNYKVYAK
-293 VNGTCKNLLP
+293 VNDNCKNLLP
-303 GTYVNAVI
+303 GTYVNAII
-311 EVSGQKTTALPAEA
+311 EISGQKVNALPNEA
-325 IVSFEDK
+325 VVNFEDK
-332 NYIFV
+332 SYIFV
-337 FETDKVEDGKPFTE
+337 FDRDKTEGGKAFTE

-363 RGFVEVILPADMD
+363 GGHVEVVLPSGME